1 MTITLSFQY
10 SRNHT
15 SHKCFLLFQVTI
27 ISYTLDIP
35 DYIMGITFLA
45 AGTSVPDCMA
55 SLIVARQGK
64 KSETRHQPLLSLCG
78 ANASIQQNVSC
89 LFSGMGDM
97 AVSNSIGSNIFD
109 ILLGLGFPWALRT
122 LVVEHGSSV
131 CIFPLHQSLFCL

>member
-1 MTITLSFQY
+1 M
-10 SRNHT
+10 
-15 SHKCFLLFQVTI
+15 FQVTI

-64 KSETRHQPLLSLCG
+64 KKKKCNTPCDNLCN
-78 ANASIQQNVSC
+78 ANASVQQNVSC
-89 LFSGMGDM
+89 PFSGMGDM

-122 LVVEHGSSV
+122 LVVDHGSSV
-131 CIFPLHQSLFCL
+131 CIFIPHSSVPSVSGRLVLVMFL